1 MWFKHLL
8 AYSLTQDLQLTAE
21 VLEQAL
27 KGKPARP
34 CENQELTTYGF
45 TAPLGKGP
53 DAPLVHASQ
62 GFFLVAA
69 KKEERILPGSVVND
83 AVKEKVEEIETAQ
96 CRKVYKKERDQ
107 LKDDIIQAF
116 LPRAFVRRST
126 TFAAIAPSL
135 GLILVDTSS

>member
-45 TAPLGKGP
+45 TAPLG
-53 DAPLVHASQ
+53 
-62 GFFLVAA
+62 
-69 KKEERILPGSVVND
+69 
-83 AVKEKVEEIETAQ
+83 
-96 CRKVYKKERDQ
+96 
-107 LKDDIIQAF
+107 
-116 LPRAFVRRST
+116 
-126 TFAAIAPSL
+126 
-135 GLILVDTSS
+135 